1 MLNILL
7 SRRKMHL
14 LSNQRAT
21 QSTNLPASAARSL
34 TLEDAADDLKTESQI
49 TFHSLYENKE
59 RRQTTKALQQQKKKL
74 KRCYGTTN

>member
-1 MLNILL
+1 MHFL
-7 SRRKMHL
+7 SI
-14 LSNQRAT
+14 QRAT
-21 QSTNLPASAARSL
+21 QSTSLPASAARSL

-59 RRQTTKALQQQKKKL
+59 RRQTTKALQQKKKL